1 MKTRL
6 VDADKLVDSLRA
18 SMNHGRETFPVD
30 LIVEAIDEQPTIKY
44 IEQISRDDIED
55 ICFKLTCYYIATTE
69 LYDRS
74 LTDERRVEDNTEA
87 FTYSDPR
94 IRRLSNKNAIL
105 TYKMIQTIAE
115 YKFGI
120 SRLVFNRSYKEQL
133 KRCGNLS
140 AQGWIDKYNF
150 LCENGEMDFIE
161 ECLEDARSM

>member
-1 MKTRL
+1 M
-6 VDADKLVDSLRA
+6 
-18 SMNHGRETFPVD
+18 
-30 LIVEAIDEQPTIKY
+30 
-44 IEQISRDDIED
+44 
-55 ICFKLTCYYIATTE
+55 
-69 LYDRS
+69 
-74 LTDERRVEDNTEA
+74 TDERRVEDNTEA

-150 LCENGEMDFIE
+150 LCENG
-161 ECLEDARSM
+161 

>member
-6 VDADKLVDSLRA
+6 IDADKLVDSLRA

-30 LIVEAIDEQPTIKY
+30 LIVEAIDEQPTTKY

-105 TYKMIQTIAE
+105 IY
-115 YKFGI
+115 
-120 SRLVFNRSYKEQL
+120 VFNRSYKEQL

-150 LCENGEMDFIE
+150 LCENGEMDFIK
-161 ECLEDARSM
+161 